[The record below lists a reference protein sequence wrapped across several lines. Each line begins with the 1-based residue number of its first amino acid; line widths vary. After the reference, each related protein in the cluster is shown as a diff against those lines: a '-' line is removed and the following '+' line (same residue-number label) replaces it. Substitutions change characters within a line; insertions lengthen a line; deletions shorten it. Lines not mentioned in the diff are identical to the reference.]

1 MSKAKVKWK
10 YGENRTQKYYDTK
23 IGTDY
28 LCVFCNKWQPDIWMG
43 MINNSMIWDKT
54 WNDRQRKSR
63 DFQKNAT
70 YLCLQRPV
78 CFVILIKNTSRRK

>member
-10 YGENRTQKYYDTK
+10 YGENKTQKYYDTK

-54 WNDRQRKSR
+54 WNDRQRK
-63 DFQKNAT
+63 KAG
-70 YLCLQRPV
+70 
-78 CFVILIKNTSRRK
+78 TSKKMRHIYACNVLSAL

>member
-1 MSKAKVKWK
+1 MSKEKIKWN
-10 YGENRTQKYYDTK
+10 YGENETQKYYDAK

-63 DFQKNAT
+63 DFPKNAM
-70 YLCLQRPV
+70 YLCLQHPV
-78 CFVILIKNTSRRK
+78 CYVILIQNT